1 MALFLQNMRTGN
13 QTPRLRVEPR
23 RVKTDGGDAALLM
36 NAYGVNLWPW
46 QQGILDCWLGLD
58 AAGHYSTTSAGLAVP
73 RQNGK
78 NVCLEAR
85 EFFGL
90 VVKHERILHTAHQTR
105 TSKKSFRRLEAMFT
119 DKRHPEV
126 CALVKD
132 IRYTNGEEAIE
143 LTNGGRIEFAT
154 RTRQAARGFDG
165 ISLVVYDEA
174 QELTDDQVEAV
185 MATLAAS
192 TTGTRQIIY
201 TGTPPYPGCPGVVFR
216 RRRDA
221 CCENAAESDAW
232 HEWSIDAE
240 SAADID
246 VDDVA
251 LWYETNPSLGYLL
264 TEAFTAE
271 ERRSMAPDGFARER
285 LGWWPPAAAAI
296 DDRCI
301 DEAVWDACRSDALKP
316 EGKTAYGVKFSADG
330 SEVSLCGAVVPKMGP
345 ARISLI
351 ERRPTG
357 IGTQW
362 LADWLNAR
370 YGKASCVVVD
380 GRNGVDVLVEKIS
393 GTWKAKDCIVRPG
406 SKDVLAAVSCLCN
419 CLNEQTVSWY
429 SGQEALRESAVSC
442 TRRPIAGGW
451 GFGGD
456 NSSPIEAASLALWGA
471 KTSKR
476 DPTKKML
483 IG

>member
-1 MALFLQNMRTGN
+1 M
-13 QTPRLRVEPR
+13 
-23 RVKTDGGDAALLM
+23 LM
-36 NAYGVNLWPW
+36 KAYGVDLWPW
-46 QQGILDCWLGLD
+46 QRSILDCWLGVD
-58 AAGHYSTTSAGLAVP
+58 EGGRYSTTSAGLAVP

-126 CALVKD
+126 CKLVKD

-201 TGTPPYPGCPGVVFR
+201 TGTPPYPGCPGVVFYR
-216 RRRDA
+216 RREA
-221 CCENAAESDAW
+221 CTGFPCESDAW
-232 HEWSIDAE
+232 HEWSVAGE
-240 SAADID
+240 SVDKLD
-246 VDDVA
+246 VDNVE
-251 LWYETNPSLGYLL
+251 LWYAANPSLGYLL
-264 TEAFTAE
+264 TENFTAE
-271 ERRSMAPDGFARER
+271 ERRSMAADGFARER
-285 LGWWPPAAAAI
+285 LGWWPPAAAAA

-301 DEAVWDACRSDALKP
+301 SETVWDACRSEEPKP

-330 SEVSLCGAVVPKMGP
+330 SEVALCGAVVPKSGP
-345 ARISLI
+345 ARISMI

-357 IGTQW
+357 MGSQW

-370 YGKASCVVVD
+370 YAKASCVVID
-380 GRNGVDVLVEKIS
+380 GRNGVDVLVDKIAK
-393 GTWKAKDCIVRPG
+393 TWVAKDSVIRPG
-406 SKDVLAAVSCLCN
+406 SKDMLAAVSTLTDCLA
-419 CLNEQTVSWY
+419 EQTVTWFY
-429 SGQEALRESAVSC
+429 GQEALRESAISS
-442 TRRPIAGGW
+442 TRRPISGGW

-456 NSSPIEAASLALWGA
+456 NSAPIEAAALALWGA
-471 KTSKR
+471 KTSRR
-476 DPTKKML
+476 DPTRKML